1 MFNINILISEFKE
14 NQKYLKNNYF
24 SYITSFR
31 NMRNNETLLL
41 YIQELNSTKY
51 YIKIVITI

>member
-1 MFNINILISEFKE
+1 MFNINILISEIKE